1 MKILAISDYESP
13 ALWDYFRP
21 EKLEGIELILSC
33 GDLDPHYL
41 SFLATF
47 AHCPVLYVH
56 GNHDGRY
63 GHTPPLGCTSI
74 DGRVYVHNGVRIA
87 GLGGSMR
94 YKPGPHQ
101 YTERQMSL
109 RAWSLAPRIL
119 AKGGLD
125 ILVTHAPGAG
135 MVPGED
141 LAHQGFAVFNRM
153 IDRYRPALFL
163 HGHTHL
169 SYTRLPRESLR
180 GSTRVVNAYERC
192 ILEL

>member
-87 GLGGSMR
+87 GLG
-94 YKPGPHQ
+94 
-101 YTERQMSL
+101 
-109 RAWSLAPRIL
+109 
-119 AKGGLD
+119 
-125 ILVTHAPGAG
+125 
-135 MVPGED
+135 
-141 LAHQGFAVFNRM
+141 
-153 IDRYRPALFL
+153 RYRSEA
-163 HGHTHL
+163 
-169 SYTRLPRESLR
+169 
-180 GSTRVVNAYERC
+180 
-192 ILEL
+192 